1 MEAAW
6 QQPHEGLRPDM
17 DVLFMCNVFY
27 FQEILNFHE
36 HGCLPDAAA
45 DGLLT
50 RLNAFVN
57 KLLMSPVIVDKSHQ
71 SEKYQLLFVPGFF

>member
-1 MEAAW
+1 MDAAW

-17 DVLFMCNVFY
+17 GVLFMCNVFY
-27 FQEILNFHE
+27 FQEILHFHE

-50 RLNAFVN
+50 RLNALVN
-57 KLLMSPVIVDKSHQ
+57 KLLMSPVIVANSRQ
-71 SEKYQLLFVPGFF
+71 SEKYHLRFVAGFF